1 MNMWLR
7 HGEMEKMAQSCWQK
21 KKVLFSSHA
30 LKPLNPVPAPHTAPV
45 AILPERDMAKA
56 DTHYLII
63 RIKYT
68 LSLQN

>member
-21 KKVLFSSHA
+21 K
-30 LKPLNPVPAPHTAPV
+30 KPLNPVPAPHTAPV